1 MKDQYFSKIYR
12 GFLVQQTSTG
22 WVVPQ
27 LPTWSKGPVSQGPYS
42 TYQIACHVL
51 DRVLEEQDR
60 GLSSQSNASKPS
72 TKEVETEYSSSGMTK
87 NQAIIYLIL
96 IVLFFMF
103 PKQFILTIDFV
114 IGGSIH
120 LIFEVIRILG
130 KIGQMILS

>member
-60 GLSSQSNASKPS
+60 GLNAQNNTSKPS
-72 TKEVETEYSSSGMTK
+72 TQEAETEYFSSGITK
-87 NQAIIYLIL
+87 NQAIVYLIL
-96 IVLFFMF
+96 LVLFFMF
-103 PKQFILTIDFV
+103 PKQFILTLDYI
-114 IGGSIH
+114 IGG
-120 LIFEVIRILG
+120 LIYFVFGIIRVLG

>member
-12 GFLVQQTSTG
+12 GFLVQQTSNG
-22 WVVPQ
+22 WEVPQ

-60 GLSSQSNASKPS
+60 GLQSENLRNKPS
-72 TKEVETEYSSSGMTK
+72 TQERENDYSGSGISK
-87 NQAIIYLIL
+87 NQGIIFLIL
-96 IVLFFMF
+96 AVLFFMF
-103 PKQFILTIDFV
+103 PKQFILTLDFI

-120 LIFEVIRILG
+120 LVFEIIRILG
-130 KIGQMILS
+130 RIGQMILS